1 MVIAEYR
8 TRRLRPQVL
17 VLLDADKQPVMEVKM
32 IDMLNQTTVE
42 DGSPLEIIGSL
53 EPEAY
58 GIDMTAI
65 QL

>member
-1 MVIAEYR
+1 
-8 TRRLRPQVL
+8 
-17 VLLDADKQPVMEVKM
+17 
-32 IDMLNQTTVE
+32 MLNQATTE
-42 DGSPLEIIGSL
+42 DGSPLEITGSL